1 MSAALFENVRS
12 VEDFYLQLSLIAGN
26 KMQQK
31 NNTLVFIDEIQTYP
45 HLLTLLKFLVED
57 NRFSYVASGS
67 QLVHL

>member
-1 MSAALFENVRS
+1 MSAALFESVRS

-31 NNTLVFIDEIQTYP
+31 NTLVFIDEIQTYP
-45 HLLTLLKFLVED
+45 HLLPLLKFLVED